1 MAPTSEAQIRANKK
15 WQENNR
21 ERWVEI
27 RRNSAKK
34 WKENNYEKWYA
45 NHKLHAKKCNKRRYD
60 WRQVK
65 FEFLSILLD

>member
-1 MAPTSEAQIRANKK
+1 MAPTSEAQKRANKK

-34 WKENNYEKWYA
+34 WKENNYEKWYECQKA
-45 NHKLHAKKCNKRRYD
+45 CSIRCNKRRYD